1 MPLNMHRST
10 CLKVFIERR
19 GRKNLTSDAR
29 ATVPCSCTIGG
40 VCRQLRPLPMLSHLR
55 APGRRPCMPDA
66 ARSQRPKL
74 LDEVDKRLHLP
85 SDSRHMGAYPADHY
99 HISFV
104 LDGKFPRTCQEGGE
118 DTPKETQGKE
128 DVLSL
133 VRIKQSTTAPIQ
145 ATFRSKIFGPPTM
158 PLPSRCPG
166 SGAARAFLR
175 PLPRRHLWLLRVHV
189 RERTKVAK

>member
-1 MPLNMHRST
+1 MGSNALDRKTVSTSVQPLLGNQYCSPVEGAMPLNMHRST

-99 HISFV
+99 HI
-104 LDGKFPRTCQEGGE
+104 LILPIRRTKSPKAEFLGG
-118 DTPKETQGKE
+118 
-128 DVLSL
+128 LSL
-133 VRIKQSTTAPIQ
+133 ESTA
-145 ATFRSKIFGPPTM
+145 
-158 PLPSRCPG
+158 L
-166 SGAARAFLR
+166 
-175 PLPRRHLWLLRVHV
+175 
-189 RERTKVAK
+189 